1 MVELES
7 VSLFRDLPGREMSM
21 LRRLVREKRV
31 AAGQEIFKQGDDGD
45 GMYVVRSGLVEISG
59 VVGENVRLVFS
70 QFGPGEIF
78 GEMSLIENKPR
89 SANATA
95 AKETVVWFTP
105 RAEML
110 KLIEQSPALSLALLR
125 EISKRLRT
133 FNQHYLNE
141 AVQAERLAVIGRF
154 TNSIVHDLKNPL
166 AVIGMASE
174 LLNMEQASPE
184 ARLRAV
190 KRIHDQAERINDLI
204 TDVLDFT
211 RGSAVTLK
219 LDPVNYGGFVR
230 ETLEELRSEAE
241 AKSIK
246 LVLENEPPAGDLQL
260 NIKRLRRVFFNL
272 VNNATDVIPNGGNIV
287 FRFIPGNGELVTEIE
302 DSGPGIAPEIA
313 DKLFKAF
320 ATFGKAHGTGLG
332 LSICK
337 KIIEDHHG
345 RIWARNEP
353 GRGAVFAFALPV

>member
-1 MVELES
+1 
-7 VSLFRDLPGREMSM
+7 M

-31 AAGQEIFKQGDDGD
+31 AVGQEIFKQGDAAD

-59 VVGENVRLVFS
+59 VVGDNVRLVFS

-78 GEMSLIENKPR
+78 GEMALIERKQR

-95 AKETVVWFTP
+95 ASETIVWFTP

-125 EISKRLRT
+125 EISQRLRT

-141 AVQAERLAVIGRF
+141 TVQAERLAVIGRF

-166 AVIGMASE
+166 SVIGMASE
-174 LLNMEQASPE
+174 MLSMEGASAE
-184 ARLRAV
+184 MRQRAALSI
-190 KRIHDQAERINDLI
+190 RDQAERINDLI

-211 RGSAVTLK
+211 RGSAAVLK
-219 LDPVNYGGFVR
+219 LEPMNYAGFVR
-230 ETLEELRSEAE
+230 QVVEELRHETE

-246 LVLENEPPAGDLQL
+246 LEFANPLPEIELPL
-260 NIKRLRRVFFNL
+260 NPKRLRRVFYNL
-272 VNNATDVIPNGGNIV
+272 VNNAADVMPGGGKII

-337 KIIEDHHG
+337 KIIEDHNG

-353 GRGAVFAFALPV
+353 GRGAVFAFALPKERRL